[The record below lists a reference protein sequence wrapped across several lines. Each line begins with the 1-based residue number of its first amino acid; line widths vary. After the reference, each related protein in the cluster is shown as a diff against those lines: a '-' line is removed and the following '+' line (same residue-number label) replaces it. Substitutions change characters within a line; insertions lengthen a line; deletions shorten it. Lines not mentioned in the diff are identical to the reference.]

1 MFLEWCS
8 IKASWWIFFPTCNW
22 KEPDILPWSQKMSV
36 VNKKFVKKMSTS
48 RILRRFPFTPKWLRK
63 KILDCVKN
71 VIWQV
76 FFTILDNQ
84 ITIFSN
90 QIYFPF
96 PSKAKKLNIRCQIS
110 QNAIWHFSHKYDTFR
125 KYLPFSP
132 PTPRRTPLFKRL
144 LFMQKTFFWFY
155 LFFAPFYT
163 LFLG

>member
-96 PSKAKKLNIRCQIS
+96 PSKAKKNSI
-110 QNAIWHFSHKYDTFR
+110 FGVKYHKMLFDTFPINMTLFVNIYR
-125 KYLPFSP
+125 FHHQRHEERHYSKDYYSCKRLFSGFTFFSP
-132 PTPRRTPLFKRL
+132 HFTPCF
-144 LFMQKTFFWFY
+144 
-155 LFFAPFYT
+155 
-163 LFLG
+163 